1 MMLLRQLFDK
11 ESSTYTYLLAD
22 PSSGE
27 ALLIDPV
34 LENLQVYLQLLN
46 ELELNLKYALD
57 THCHADHITAL
68 GELRERTACIT
79 LAGEH
84 SEMGCVSQF
93 VKDGE
98 VIAVGDLALR
108 AIYTPGHTDDSY
120 CFYLPSPRP
129 VLFSGDTLLI
139 RGTGRTDFQNGSS
152 EDLFNSIHS
161 KILVLDETTTLLP
174 GHDYK
179 GWTQSTLKEERL
191 WNPRLQVSSWQELD
205 QLLKELK
212 LLNPKLMDTA
222 IPANKQCGRVDK
234 SAPALD
240 FLSSK

>member
-1 MMLLRQLFDK
+1 MIMRQLFDK

-22 PSSGE
+22 PKSGE
-27 ALLIDPV
+27 AILIDPV
-34 LENLQVYLQLLN
+34 LEHAQAYLQLLK
-46 ELELNLKYALD
+46 ELGLGLKYAAD

-68 GELRERTACIT
+68 GRLRELTGCIT

-84 SEMGCVSQF
+84 SEMACVSQF
-93 VKDGE
+93 VKHDE
-98 VIAVGDLALR
+98 LIAVGDLALK

-120 CFYLPSPRP
+120 CFYLAAPQPT
-129 VLFSGDTLLI
+129 LFSGDTLLI

-152 EDLFNSIHS
+152 QELFNSIHN
-161 KILVLDETTTLLP
+161 KLLVLDEATVLLP

-179 GWTQSTLKEERL
+179 GWTASTLKEEKQ

-212 LLNPKLMDTA
+212 LLSPKLMDTA
-222 IPANKQCGRVDK
+222 IPANKQCGRVDQA
-234 SAPALD
+234 APALD